1 MASNID
7 VSVPT
12 PVRATTK
19 SVRDNFVAAKDEIE
33 ALQTSEAS
41 LVVDVEAEKIRNDDQ
56 DQRLDALESG
66 GGIDL
71 TPIEDDITDLDG
83 RVTVNEGD
91 IAANTADI
99 AVEAQSREAADDA
112 LGIRIDNLSAS
123 GGYDDTQV
131 KADIADLDGKVTV
144 NEGDIA
150 TNVTDIADIKADTD
164 KNTAEIADHEV
175 RIDDLEARPISTGG
189 GGGVPEPDV
198 IKDPTLGDVALVRET
213 TVINNPDYDSTDPD
227 SEEFLNSGK
236 WRTLTTGDIDTDP
249 TTTFAFDPNNP
260 EYAGLD
266 TQLRVNRFLAEKT
279 DNSVK
284 KDGDTMTGALE
295 VKDTV
300 KADELHTIKLDT
312 GQNSNMSLKRNNATK
327 LLLSSDQTLAY
338 QPLKYNAVY
347 NLNHEHH
354 LITKGY
360 VDERHLITK
369 GYVDDAIAGV
379 SVDGLD
385 ELADQVAENTDDI
398 IELFDAANAVSSS
411 LGDSTVKTG
420 VSLDESMTRSF
431 YDEDNNR
438 VLSVRSYFNEHNT
451 TKTPHLIAT
460 DMDTGV
466 SVGLKVNNVMSP
478 NRVEQLAP
486 GFKLGDD
493 WIFPAAEN
501 PKDSPF
507 IKLDPSNNI
516 SYYAGENSLKVC
528 RSWGIIN
535 FVVDL
540 DGTGRFKLLVGNPS
554 ERLDPNGGSGSAQA
568 QVTLLLDTEDLI
580 NQNQIE
586 EYTDNKTGLTYGT
599 LTKSLSTSRGGVPK
613 KVNGEWYTL
622 QPNKQIVKVQIKD
635 LPTKDVSLVGCAG
648 GEKLAFGYLIGLD
661 GKTRVAEWGKLNGV
675 SVVNDRYIV
684 WHALSEG
691 IMCYDT
697 VEDKIDTLFETDNW
711 IEYGVNRIKNDWGV
725 PEIHKALWYV
735 PSAYTG
741 FDNVDV
747 PLEIIKVS
755 TEDLSVERIKLPDN
769 PNFACNSSSKIGLN
783 KIAMTNF
790 TSDVLFYD
798 AIKKTFSTSDV
809 NEPVGSRFCIG
820 DDNYFTPRTTTGRPV
835 EFVKHTIGLGS
846 DLVANTNFLENDTL
860 KEHNDFIQEDRARIS
875 GDEFEG
881 PIFGPSITN
890 LMEGKVEYL
899 LKLATN
905 ASDNIHDIADV
916 DDDVVMVQSRTS
928 ETEIEPGVTNRLKVR
943 LWEDVSKYCNSTDVT
958 YALLQ
963 PTTGAVQIW
972 QCSNSGFGTGGSNYI
987 LNVVAETTEGDWLD
1001 PDEPI
1006 VLYRSDLLVS
1016 PYATFE
1022 MLKKYMDKIGIEIVN
1037 DSRALSLNNEDAIYS
1052 LKEGMT
1058 DLVTPRL
1065 EVATEDATTTI
1076 ETMHEHSYPLF
1087 PDKDDPYYYLVPQR
1101 FVLLSRMFEGT
1112 IEGDDPK
1119 ENIFCDDY
1127 SLDLWKNVIILD
1139 VKTGK
1144 THDLPNCIVNGAQG
1158 LIYPALRGSHVITH
1172 SDGSCDVYLWI
1183 SNPLRTV
1190 NYSQWGNEA
1199 APLYRIHIPPHDQ
1212 INDSDPFRNVT
1223 AKWTAIKPNKALFT
1237 FPDKN
1242 PFGNYTDDTKQFKYE
1257 IQSDTI
1263 KLKDSKT
1270 GKMHYFF
1277 RSGTKGAT
1285 DFATFRLFEFIPD
1298 VDGDNPDIGIIIPVG
1313 AHPESTWGEY
1323 ASGPHLIKE
1332 DTNGVQRCFM
1342 FSHPIGLTELYFVDD
1357 GAGRKPEL
1365 RNYGDYTP
1373 EGTRVEDPVKKNAL
1387 GRPRIVGKGIL
1398 DNWYKGDQSA
1408 PQWLNHHVMD
1418 NKDRLSCTFVWFQ
1431 FGYGI
1436 CSLNLQNLG
1445 VIDRSNEVRLE
1456 NNYKGNLN
1464 CLHIENR
1471 SQSYWGYIQE
1481 SSIKNLQRFNQRT
1494 PDTHSNG
1501 SVWFFDYKTGMIA
1514 DNESYYNDSR
1524 VYDSG
1529 GNRMSWR
1536 QYCRG
1541 AIEVRVNPIDSDIEI
1556 IGHDVGSETN
1566 DGEDST
1572 DLGFSGEGITKMYD
1586 MFVLTAAGKS
1596 SSSVSEPKVFM
1607 FNPLT
1612 KSLSIVDNRETSAT
1626 SLIPMPTYGV
1636 IACSC
1641 YGKKTDGTPGP
1652 IHMIEMLPEA
1662 SISRIRKDA
1671 TVLRKVY
1678 SVTGDSVED
1687 DPNTWAL
1694 DEPSDEPDTKQ
1705 TETPDYSYE
1714 FDAISNE

>member
-7 VSVPT
+7 VNVPT

-19 SVRDNFVAAKDEIE
+19 SVRENFVAAKDEIE
-33 ALQTSEAS
+33 ALQTNEAN
-41 LVVDVEAEKIRNDDQ
+41 LTTDVEAEKIRNDDQ
-56 DQRLDALESG
+56 DQRLDTLEAG

-71 TPIEDDITDLDG
+71 TPLED

-99 AVEAQSREAADDA
+99 AVEAQAREAADDA
-112 LGIRIDNLSAS
+112 LDIRIDNLSAS

-131 KADIADLDGKVTV
+131 KADIADLDDRVTV

-150 TNVTDIADIKADTD
+150 TNVADIAGLDGKVTVNEGDISKLKTDVGKNKSDISDNKAL
-164 KNTAEIADHEV
+164 
-175 RIDDLEARPISTGG
+175 IDDLAAAS
-189 GGGVPEPDV
+189 GVPEPDAV
-198 IKDPTLGDVALVRET
+198 KKPELADVALVRET
-213 TVINNPDYDSTDPD
+213 NVISNPNYDSLDPD
-227 SEEFLNSGK
+227 SEEFLNSGN

-249 TTTFAFDPNNP
+249 TTTFSFDPNNP
-260 EYAGLD
+260 EYTGLD
-266 TQLRVNRFLAEKT
+266 TQLLVNRFLAVKA

-284 KDGDTMTGALE
+284 KDGDIMTGALE
-295 VKDTV
+295 VQDIVT
-300 KADELHTIKLDT
+300 ADELHTVKMDT
-312 GQNSNMSLKRNNATK
+312 GQNSNMSIQRRGDTK
-327 LLLSSDQTLAY
+327 LLLAADETLAY
-338 QPLKYNAVY
+338 QPLKYNANY
-347 NLNHEHH
+347 NLDH
-354 LITKGY
+354 
-360 VDERHLITK
+360 ERHLITK
-369 GYVDDAIAGV
+369 GYVDDAIADI
-379 SVDGLD
+379 SVDSTSGDYVKKEGGDSMEGPFNISTQPGEGARESRRINTLGIYSNT
-385 ELADQVAENTDDI
+385 EN
-398 IELFDAANAVSSS
+398 SS
-411 LGDSTVKTG
+411 LQLGTT
-420 VSLDESMTRSF
+420 
-431 YDEDNNR
+431 
-438 VLSVRSYFNEHNT
+438 NT
-451 TKTPHLIAT
+451 KI
-460 DMDTGV
+460 
-466 SVGLKVNNVMSP
+466 
-478 NRVEQLAP
+478 
-486 GFKLGDD
+486 
-493 WIFPAAEN
+493 
-501 PKDSPF
+501 
-507 IKLDPSNNI
+507 
-516 SYYAGENSLKVC
+516 Y
-528 RSWGIIN
+528 
-535 FVVDL
+535 
-540 DGTGRFKLLVGNPS
+540 VGNSDTSFNGPIKIS
-554 ERLDPNGGSGSAQA
+554 EIQDRGNGVKVEAPLKFGQQSQLFKIETDSGTTQNIDLFGTNTNSELTTLKFNIQGATFKNAIEFESGSSTGKETILRLDSNRGIKARNLSMDDTRITHLDDPTQQTDAVNLRTLEGKVGG
-568 QVTLLLDTEDLI
+568 
-580 NQNQIE
+580 
-586 EYTDNKTGLTYGT
+586 
-599 LTKSLSTSRGGVPK
+599 
-613 KVNGEWYTL
+613 
-622 QPNKQIVKVQIKD
+622 
-635 LPTKDVSLVGCAG
+635 
-648 GEKLAFGYLIGLD
+648 
-661 GKTRVAEWGKLNGV
+661 
-675 SVVNDRYIV
+675 
-684 WHALSEG
+684 
-691 IMCYDT
+691 
-697 VEDKIDTLFETDNW
+697 
-711 IEYGVNRIKNDWGV
+711 
-725 PEIHKALWYV
+725 
-735 PSAYTG
+735 
-741 FDNVDV
+741 
-747 PLEIIKVS
+747 
-755 TEDLSVERIKLPDN
+755 
-769 PNFACNSSSKIGLN
+769 FAK
-783 KIAMTNF
+783 
-790 TSDVLFYD
+790 
-798 AIKKTFSTSDV
+798 
-809 NEPVGSRFCIG
+809 
-820 DDNYFTPRTTTGRPV
+820 
-835 EFVKHTIGLGS
+835 
-846 DLVANTNFLENDTL
+846 
-860 KEHNDFIQEDRARIS
+860 IS

-890 LMEGKVEYL
+890 LMEGKGEYL
-899 LKLATN
+899 LKLAAN
-905 ASDNIHDIADV
+905 PSDNIHDNTNNV

-928 ETEIEPGVTNRLKVR
+928 ETEIDPGVTNRLKVR
-943 LWEDVSKYCNSTDVT
+943 LNEDVSKYCNSTDVT
-958 YALLQ
+958 YALVQ

-972 QCSNSGFGTGGSNYI
+972 QCSNSGVGGGGSNYI

-1001 PDEPI
+1001 PDEPV
-1006 VLYRSDLLVS
+1006 VLYRSDLAVS
-1016 PYATFE
+1016 PYATFD
-1022 MLKKYMDKIGIEIVN
+1022 MLKKYMDNVGIEIVN

-1052 LKEGMT
+1052 IKEGMT

-1112 IEGDDPK
+1112 IDGDDPK

-1144 THDLPNCIVNGAQG
+1144 THDLPNCIMNGAQG

-1172 SDGSCDVYLWI
+1172 SNGSCDVYLWI

-1212 INDSDPFRNVT
+1212 INDSDPFKNVV

-1242 PFGNYTDDTKQFKYE
+1242 PFGNFTDEAKQFKYE
-1257 IQSDTI
+1257 VQSDTI

-1298 VDGDNPDIGIIIPVG
+1298 VIGDNPDIGMIIPVG

-1436 CSLNLQNLG
+1436 CSLNLQDLG

-1514 DNESYYNDSR
+1514 DNESYYNDTR
-1524 VYDSG
+1524 VYDNG

-1596 SSSVSEPKVFM
+1596 SSSVAEPKVFM

-1705 TETPDYSYE
+1705 TETLDYSDDFYE
-1714 FDAISNE
+1714 E